1 MQPRHLEGRPD
12 GRAKSIAVAQERNE
26 PLSDWALV
34 SLLGGTYL
42 AGLGAFLGVVYALN
56 QLF

>member
-1 MQPRHLEGRPD
+1 MQPRHLD
-12 GRAKSIAVAQERNE
+12 GRADRRAKAIAIARERDE
-26 PLSDWALV
+26 PLSDWAIV

-56 QLF
+56 QIF